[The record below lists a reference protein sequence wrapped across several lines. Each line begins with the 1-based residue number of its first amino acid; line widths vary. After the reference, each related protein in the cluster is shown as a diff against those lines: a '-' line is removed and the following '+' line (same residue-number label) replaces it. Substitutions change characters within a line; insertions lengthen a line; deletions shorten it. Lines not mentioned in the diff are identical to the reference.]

1 MLPLDVTGEPD
12 DEIPVPAVMLTEV
25 TVPPVESAA
34 GSHSFEVELYFNT
47 SLFEGVVE
55 LTFDKESRGML
66 SVLFEALIV
75 LLVNVSV
82 ELADI
87 LVAISLVFVET

>member
-1 MLPLDVTGEPD
+1 M
-12 DEIPVPAVMLTEV
+12 PAVIPTEV

-47 SLFEGVVE
+47 SLFEGAVE

-66 SVLFEALIV
+66 NVLFEALIV
-75 LLVNVSV
+75 LFVNVSV

-87 LVAISLVFVET
+87 FEAMSLVFVET